1 MNRIEYLCGRRWA
14 SDVVMQSLNMLKL
27 VGGHEKLLEM
37 LSRGLVQKPESY
49 KAGVQEII
57 TIVEDARDVRAMRGA
72 A

>member
-1 MNRIEYLCGRRWA
+1 MNRIEYLSGRRWA

-37 LSRGLVQKPESY
+37 LARGLVQKPESY
-49 KAGVQEII
+49 MFGVQDII
-57 TIVEDARDVRAMRGA
+57 NIVEDARDVRAMRGA